1 MLERTNIPEAPW
13 WIIEA
18 DDKKRARLNCISHLL
33 TQIPY
38 QEIEHPEPVLPQRV
52 HNPNYLRG
60 PEENVRPRSI
70 LAERERE
77 S

>member
-60 PEENVRPRSI
+60 PIPKKMYDPDQY
-70 LAERERE
+70 
-77 S
+77 